1 MTRGVQRV
9 GRIAGWFPV
18 ISRIV
23 RNLSVRILYGILVD
37 VNANS
42 ISASTRG
49 RLPDAWRARRVIAH
63 ADMDAF
69 YASVEQR
76 ERPELRGQPVIV
88 GGPKD
93 ARGVVAAASYEA
105 RAYGIRSAMPLR
117 QAARLCPQAAFVPG
131 RMRLYSDIS
140 REVMGI
146 FRSYSPL
153 VEPLS
158 LDEAFLD
165 MTGCERRLGPPQD
178 MADHVR
184 ANVRA
189 AVDLPISVGVAT
201 NKSVA
206 KIASTLAKP
215 DGRRIVPP
223 GTEREFL
230 NPLPVRM
237 IWGIGPK
244 SEARLAARGIRTI
257 ADLARHDPE
266 RMHEL
271 HKPAARARGID
282 ARDVESDRTAKSVG
296 NEVTFSRDISDRDTV
311 LRYLRQLADH
321 VARRLRAKRLVGRT
335 VALKLRYADF
345 RTITRQVTLNEPTD
359 QTRDIFGAVRD
370 LLVRAASNRGVY
382 RLVGV
387 HVTGIQSG
395 AARQLELRSGLE
407 RDPRPL
413 ETAMDQIRARFGDA
427 VITHAA
433 LLDSAARMDSERYA
447 WRDDVLG

>member
-1 MTRGVQRV
+1 M
-9 GRIAGWFPV
+9 
-18 ISRIV
+18 
-23 RNLSVRILYGILVD
+23 
-37 VNANS
+37 NS
-42 ISASTRG
+42 EAVATPNRS
-49 RLPDAWRARRVIAH
+49 RLPDAWLAQRVIMH

-76 ERPELRGQPVIV
+76 EEPELRGQPVIV
-88 GGPKD
+88 GGPRD

-105 RAYGIRSAMPLR
+105 RAYGVRSAMPLR
-117 QAARLCPQAAFVPG
+117 QAARLCPQAVFVPG
-131 RMRLYSDIS
+131 RMRLYSDVS
-140 REVMGI
+140 SEVMRI

-165 MTGCERRLGPPQD
+165 MTGCERRLGAPLE

-184 ANVRA
+184 ADVRS

-215 DGRRIVPP
+215 DGRRIVCP
-223 GTEREFL
+223 GTEQEFL

-244 SEARLAARGIRTI
+244 SDARLAARGIRTI
-257 ADLARHDPE
+257 SDLARHDPE
-266 RMHEL
+266 RMREL

-282 ARDVESDRTAKSVG
+282 ARDVESNRTAKSVG
-296 NEVTFSRDISDRDTV
+296 NEVTFGRDTGDQALV

-345 RTITRQVTLNEPTD
+345 RTITRQMTLKKPTD
-359 QTRDIFGAVRD
+359 QTRDVFGAARD
-370 LLVRAASNRGVY
+370 LFERVTSDGGLY

-387 HVTGIQSG
+387 HVTGIES
-395 AARQLELRSGLE
+395 AAMRQLELRSRIE
-407 RDPRPL
+407 RDRRPL
-413 ETAMDQIRARFGDA
+413 EIAMDQVRARFGDA

-433 LLDSAARMDSERYA
+433 LLDSAARMNSERYA